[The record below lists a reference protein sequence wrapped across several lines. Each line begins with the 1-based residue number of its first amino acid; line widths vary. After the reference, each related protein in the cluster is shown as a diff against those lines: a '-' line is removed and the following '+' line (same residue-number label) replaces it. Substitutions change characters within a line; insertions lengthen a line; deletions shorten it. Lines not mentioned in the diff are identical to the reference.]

1 MRKLLPELLSLL
13 AVVTVACAGQTTAP
27 TSPNN
32 ALPSTSGLSAKA
44 AANISVTT
52 TISDVDTNIIAADIS
67 SDGHG
72 AYSDNVAGVTS
83 ILTANG
89 YNNIKYG
96 DWQFDT
102 SNSPARGVN
111 KSLDQ
116 DDAVQPGDPHFL
128 VVANPPFWGTQ
139 TFKGKMQVECTFLG
153 KNMLTMTA
161 GASITC
167 GLLNELT
174 ATSGVTYG
182 LSPMHSFNGFPETTD
197 VQIGC
202 NSADAGGCKEWFID
216 PIGLGQAVAR
226 LNHRPTKNTQVT
238 DGDFYLRFHIHL
250 TRP

>member
-102 SNSPARGVN
+102 SNSATRGVN
-111 KSLDQ
+111 KSLDP

-128 VVANPPFWGTQ
+128 VVANPPFWGTR
-139 TFKGKMQVECTFLG
+139 TSKDKMEVKCTNLG
-153 KNMLTMTA
+153 KSMLTMAA
-161 GASITC
+161 GATITC
-167 GLLNELT
+167 GLINELKP
-174 ATSGVTYG
+174 AGLDYG
-182 LSPMHSFNGFPETTD
+182 LHPAHSFNGFPETTD
-197 VQIGC
+197 IQITC
-202 NSADAGGCKEWFID
+202 SAADAGGCKDWSLD
-216 PIGLGQAVAR
+216 PIGLGRAVAR
-226 LNHRPTKNTQVT
+226 LNHRPSKNTQVT
-238 DGDFYLRFHIHL
+238 DGDFYLRFHIHV